1 MNNSAYGLEE
11 TEFRTREGLSV
22 YFFDQFF
29 STVLALAGPSD
40 YKGEIDINK
49 LPDGFK
55 WVDTTELQMF
65 LSL

>member
-1 MNNSAYGLEE
+1 MNSAYGLEE
-11 TEFRTREGLSV
+11 TEFRTRDGLSI

-40 YKGEIDINK
+40 YKDEIDINK
-49 LPDGFK
+49 LPDCFK

>member
-1 MNNSAYGLEE
+1 MNSAYGLEE
-11 TEFRTREGLSV
+11 TEFRTRDGLSI

-40 YKGEIDINK
+40 YKEEIDINK

>member
-1 MNNSAYGLEE
+1 MNNEYGLEE
-11 TEFRTREGLSV
+11 TEFRTRDGLSI

-29 STVLALAGPSD
+29 STILALAGPSD
-40 YKGEIDINK
+40 YKEEIDINK

-55 WVDTTELQMF
+55 WVDITELQMF

>member
-1 MNNSAYGLEE
+1 MNNSCGLEE
-11 TEFRTREGLSV
+11 TEFRTRDGLSI

-40 YKGEIDINK
+40 YKDEIDINK

-55 WVDTTELQMF
+55 WVDTTEIQIF
-65 LSL
+65 LNL

>member
-1 MNNSAYGLEE
+1 MNNEYGLEE
-11 TEFRTREGLSV
+11 TEFRTRDGLSV

>member
-1 MNNSAYGLEE
+1 MNSAYGLEE
-11 TEFRTREGLSV
+11 TEFRTREGLSI

-40 YKGEIDINK
+40 YKEEIDINK

>member
-1 MNNSAYGLEE
+1 MNSAYGLEE
-11 TEFRTREGLSV
+11 TEFRTRDGLSI

-40 YKGEIDINK
+40 YKEEIDINK

-55 WVDTTELQMF
+55 WVDVTELQMF